1 MKTQELLRETRPWNP
16 IITSQREQVIVNPER
31 SLAENFRLS
40 LYEARVY
47 VALTS
52 GSMSPKQVSVS
63 ARVPLSRT
71 YDTLRSLQQKGF
83 VEERGDVFSAIS
95 AKAALG
101 MRLRQF
107 ENEFEEAQ
115 KVRTEATE
123 SLLKSLGAG
132 APPPL
137 QRDQEVAL
145 LRGIN
150 AIASKFSEVIAASDD
165 VILVAKRSIDAAR
178 FFKPYLQ
185 KKMPRSVR
193 ILIPSGLPIRRSD
206 ASFLKNLDLQVRR
219 AENLFL
225 DLMVADESVVI
236 IGVPDP
242 TSDEAYH
249 SIAIAISSQPFAMAV
264 RASLEEVWSSAR

>member
-1 MKTQELLRETRPWNP
+1 M
-16 IITSQREQVIVNPER
+16 NPEK
-31 SLAENFRLS
+31 SLAENFKLS

-83 VEERGDVFSAIS
+83 VEERGEVFSAIS

-107 ENEFEEAQ
+107 EDEFAEAQ
-115 KVRTEATE
+115 KARRGATE
-123 SLLKSLGAG
+123 SLLKSLSGG
-132 APPPL
+132 TRRPL
-137 QRDQEVAL
+137 QRDQEVAI

-178 FFKPYLQ
+178 VFKPSLQ
-185 KKMPRSVR
+185 KKMPKSVR
-193 ILIPSGLPIRRSD
+193 ILIPSGFPIRQGD
-206 ASFLKNLDLQVRR
+206 ASFLKNLGFQVRR
-219 AENLFL
+219 ADNLFL
-225 DLMVADESVVI
+225 DLMVAGQSTVI

-242 TSDEAYH
+242 TSEEAYH
-249 SIAIAISSQPFAMAV
+249 SIAIAVSSQPFAMAV
-264 RASLEEVWSSAR
+264 RASLEEVWSRAR

>member
-1 MKTQELLRETRPWNP
+1 VDLEK
-16 IITSQREQVIVNPER
+16 
-31 SLAENFRLS
+31 SLAENFKLS

-52 GSMSPKQVSVS
+52 GTMSPKQVSVS

-83 VEERGDVFSAIS
+83 VEERGEVFSAIS
-95 AKAALG
+95 AKAALS
-101 MRLRQF
+101 MRIRQF
-107 ENEFEEAQ
+107 EDEFAEAQ
-115 KVRTEATE
+115 RVRREVSE
-123 SLLKSLGAG
+123 SLLRSLSTGARS
-132 APPPL
+132 PL

-150 AIASKFSEVIAASDD
+150 AIASKFSEIIAASDD
-165 VILVAKRSIDAAR
+165 VILVVKRSIDAAR

-193 ILIPSGLPIRRSD
+193 ILIPSGLPIRRND
-206 ASFLKNLDLQVRR
+206 ASFLKNFGLQVRR
-219 AENLFL
+219 TDNLFL
-225 DLMVADESVVI
+225 DLMVADESTVV

-242 TSDEAYH
+242 TSKEAYH
-249 SIAIAISSQPFAMAV
+249 SIAIAVSSQPFAMAV
-264 RASLEEVWSSAR
+264 RASLEEVWASAC

>member
-1 MKTQELLRETRPWNP
+1 MDSEK
-16 IITSQREQVIVNPER
+16 
-31 SLAENFRLS
+31 SLAENFKLS

-47 VALTS
+47 IALTS

-83 VEERGDVFSAIS
+83 VEERGEVFSAIS

-107 ENEFEEAQ
+107 EDEFAKAQ
-115 KVRTEATE
+115 RARMDATE

-132 APPPL
+132 VRPPL

-150 AIASKFSEVIAASDD
+150 AIASKFSEIIAASDD
-165 VILVAKRSIDAAR
+165 VILVAKSSIDAAR

-193 ILIPSGLPIRRSD
+193 ILIPSGFTIRRSD
-206 ASFLKNLDLQVRR
+206 ARFLKTLSIQVRR
-219 AENLFL
+219 TNSILL
-225 DLMVADESVVI
+225 DLMVADESTVI

-242 TSDEAYH
+242 TSKEAYH
-249 SIAIAISSQPFAMAV
+249 SIAIAVSSQPFATAV

>member
-1 MKTQELLRETRPWNP
+1 
-16 IITSQREQVIVNPER
+16 VDPEK
-31 SLAENFRLS
+31 SLAENFKLS

-47 VALTS
+47 IALTS

-83 VEERGDVFSAIS
+83 VEERGEGFSAIS

-107 ENEFEEAQ
+107 EDEFAEAQ
-115 KVRTEATE
+115 RVRIEATE
-123 SLLKSLGAG
+123 SLQKSLSAG
-132 APPPL
+132 ARPPL
-137 QRDQEVAL
+137 QRDQDVAL

-150 AIASKFSEVIAASDD
+150 AIASKFSEIIAESED
-165 VILVAKRSIDAAR
+165 VILVANRSIDAAQ

-193 ILIPSGLPIRRSD
+193 ILIPSGFPIRRSD
-206 ASFLKNLDLQVRR
+206 ASFLKNFGLQVRR
-219 AENLFL
+219 TDNLFL
-225 DLMVADESVVI
+225 DLMVADESTVI

-242 TSDEAYH
+242 TSKEAYH
-249 SIAIAISSQPFAMAV
+249 SIAIAVSGQPFAMAV
-264 RASLEEVWSSAR
+264 RASLEEVWSSAH

>member
-1 MKTQELLRETRPWNP
+1 MDSGKL
-16 IITSQREQVIVNPER
+16 
-31 SLAENFRLS
+31 LAENFKLS

-47 VALTS
+47 IALTS

-83 VEERGDVFSAIS
+83 VEERGRVFSAIS

-107 ENEFEEAQ
+107 EDEFAEAQ
-115 KVRTEATE
+115 RARTDATE
-123 SLLKSLGAG
+123 SLLKSLSAG
-132 APPPL
+132 IRPQL
-137 QRDQEVAL
+137 QEDQEVAL

-150 AIASKFSEVIAASDD
+150 AIASKFSEIIVASED

-185 KKMPRSVR
+185 KKMPKSVR
-193 ILIPSGLPIRRSD
+193 ILIPSGFTIRRSD
-206 ASFLKNLDLQVRR
+206 ANFLKTLGLQVRR
-219 AENLFL
+219 TDNILL
-225 DLMVADESVVI
+225 DLMVADESTVI

-242 TSDEAYH
+242 TSKEAYH
-249 SIAIAISSQPFAMAV
+249 SIAIAVSSQPFTMAV

>member
-1 MKTQELLRETRPWNP
+1 VDSEK
-16 IITSQREQVIVNPER
+16 
-31 SLAENFRLS
+31 SLAENFKLS

-47 VALTS
+47 IALTS
-52 GSMSPKQVSVS
+52 GSMSPKQVSVL

-83 VEERGDVFSAIS
+83 VEERGKVFSAIS
-95 AKAALG
+95 AKAALD

-107 ENEFEEAQ
+107 EDEFAEAQ
-115 KVRTEATE
+115 RVRMDATE
-123 SLLKSLGAG
+123 SLLKSLSARTG
-132 APPPL
+132 PPP
-137 QRDQEVAL
+137 QKDQEVAL

-185 KKMPRSVR
+185 KKIPRSVR
-193 ILIPSGLPIRRSD
+193 ILIPSGFPIRGSD
-206 ASFLKNLDLQVRR
+206 ASFLKTLGLHVRR
-219 AENLFL
+219 ADNILL
-225 DLMVADESVVI
+225 DLMVADESMVI

-242 TSDEAYH
+242 TSKEAYH
-249 SIAIAISSQPFAMAV
+249 SIAIAVASQPFAMAV
-264 RASLEEVWSSAR
+264 RAPLEEVWSNAR

>member
-1 MKTQELLRETRPWNP
+1 MD
-16 IITSQREQVIVNPER
+16 PEK
-31 SLAENFRLS
+31 SLAENFKLS
-40 LYEARVY
+40 HYEARVY

-83 VEERGDVFSAIS
+83 VEERGEVFSAIS

-107 ENEFEEAQ
+107 EDEFAETQ
-115 KVRTEATE
+115 KARTDATE
-123 SLLKSLGAG
+123 SLLKFLGAG
-132 APPPL
+132 ARPPL
-137 QRDQEVAL
+137 ERDQEVAL

-150 AIASKFSEVIAASDD
+150 AIASKFSEVIAGSDD

-185 KKMPRSVR
+185 KKMPKSVR
-193 ILIPSGLPIRRSD
+193 ILIPSDFPIRRSD
-206 ASFLKNLDLQVRR
+206 TNFLKTLGLRVRR
-219 AENLFL
+219 TESILL
-225 DLMVADESVVI
+225 DLMVADESTVI

-242 TSDEAYH
+242 ASREAYH
-249 SIAIAISSQPFAMAV
+249 SIAIAVSSQPFAMAV
-264 RASLEEVWSSAR
+264 RASLEEVWSKAR